1 MKLSTML
8 FSRLLDVLLDIN
20 NRPQIPLEKRI
31 DLSLPVASDTEE
43 ERILSVDKEPPK
55 APQATKSLKDMIKD
69 VPHLDFAATTDRFP
83 EALSDLVTGVNSPA
97 ADVNHRKHP
106 PTFLTADDI
115 DNYLW
120 EIDYQSKIEAEDR
133 GEDLE
138 LPTTLAPLAREQ
150 ANGAALIGRGTTP
163 SSAAPHAKDT
173 SAAGASSVSTSSRD
187 FALRNPTSVYN
198 WLRKHAPKTFLQD
211 NEGGDDKKEK
221 STDKSSRK
229 AQRVEEDEEEE
240 ESRPAPKKG
249 SGGSARKATGE
260 GRASTASARAKG
272 ERSSKRST
280 AVHGKDKRKSMDDTM
295 YDLDDEIG
303 FNSPSAAAGNKGKRK
318 RVVQDDDTGYR
329 PKGGSSR
336 RPPKKRTKNNSLGGA
351 NGDDKIVSAVH
362 AEIAAARK
370 KEGAKSREDASA
382 TEIDTE
388 G

>member
-1 MKLSTML
+1 MAY
-8 FSRLLDVLLDIN
+8 SRLLDVLLDIN

-31 DLSLPVASDTEE
+31 DLSLPVAPDAEE
-43 ERILSVDKEPPK
+43 ELILPVDKEPPEMST
-55 APQATKSLKDMIKD
+55 ATKSLKDMIKD
-69 VPHLDFAATTDRFP
+69 VPHLDFATTSNRFP
-83 EALSDLVTGVNSPA
+83 NALNDLITGINSPA
-97 ADVNHRKHP
+97 TDASHRKHP

-120 EIDYQSKIEAEDR
+120 EIDCQSKIEVEDR
-133 GEDLE
+133 GKDLE
-138 LPTTLAPLAREQ
+138 LPPTLAPLAREQ
-150 ANGAALIGRGTTP
+150 ASGAASIGRGATP

-221 STDKSSRK
+221 GGEKSSRK
-229 AQRVEEDEEEE
+229 AQRVEEDEDEE
-240 ESRPAPKKG
+240 ESRPISKK
-249 SGGSARKATGE
+249 SSHATVRKTPGE
-260 GRASTASARAKG
+260 GRGSTASARGKG

-280 AVHGKDKRKSMDDTM
+280 AVHSKDKRKSMDDTM

-303 FNSPSAAAGNKGKRK
+303 FDSPSAAASNKGNKRK
-318 RVVQDDDTGYR
+318 RVAQDDDTGYR

-351 NGDDKIVSAVH
+351 NGDDKIISAVQV
-362 AEIAAARK
+362 EIAATRK
-370 KEGAKSREDASA
+370 KDSSKSRDDASVA
-382 TEIDTE
+382 EIDTE
-388 G
+388 V

>member
-1 MKLSTML
+1 M
-8 FSRLLDVLLDIN
+8 D
-20 NRPQIPLEKRI
+20 KR
-31 DLSLPVASDTEE
+31 
-43 ERILSVDKEPPK
+43 PPK
-55 APQATKSLKDMIKD
+55 TSQATKSLKDMIKD
-69 VPHLDFAATTDRFP
+69 VPHLDFAATSDRFP
-83 EALSDLVTGVNSPA
+83 EALNDLTTGVNSPA
-97 ADVNHRKHP
+97 ADASHRKHP
-106 PTFLTADDI
+106 PTFLTADDL

-120 EIDYQSKIEAEDR
+120 EIDCQSRIEAGDR

-138 LPTTLAPLAREQ
+138 IPPTLAPLAREQ
-150 ANGAALIGRGTTP
+150 VNGSALVGRGTTP

-211 NEGGDDKKEK
+211 NEGGGDDKKEK
-221 STDKSSRK
+221 GAEKSSRK

-260 GRASTASARAKG
+260 GRASTAAARAKG
-272 ERSSKRST
+272 ERSSKRAT
-280 AVHGKDKRKSMDDTM
+280 AGHGKDKRKSMDETM

-303 FNSPSAAAGNKGKRK
+303 FDSPSAAASNKGKRK

-351 NGDDKIVSAVH
+351 NGDDKIISAVH

-370 KEGAKSREDASA
+370 KEVVKSREDASA
-382 TEIDTE
+382 AEIDIE